1 MSFFSKLFGGSEGTA
16 SGAAPA
22 ARPRTAINAAEARA
36 RIDGAAP
43 PFLLDV
49 REPHEYVEGHITG
62 ARLIPLGEVGRRL
75 NELPRDR
82 DILVICRSGNRSGA
96 ATRQLVQAGYRAVN
110 LSGGMIGWQRSGFPT
125 RRGKS

>member
-1 MSFFSKLFGGSEGTA
+1 MSFFSKLFGGSDANPAHAKATA
-16 SGAAPA
+16 DAA
-22 ARPRTAINAAEARA
+22 TAINAAEARA

-49 REPHEYVEGHITG
+49 REPYEFTEGHIHG
-62 ARLIPLGEVGRRL
+62 ARLIPLGELGRRL

-82 DILVICRSGNRSGA
+82 EILVVCRSGNRSGT

-110 LSGGMIGWQRSGFPT
+110 MSGGMIGWQRAGFPAQ
-125 RRGKS
+125 RGK

>member
-1 MSFFSKLFGGSEGTA
+1 MSFFSKLLGNSDAIPTR
-16 SGAAPA
+16 
-22 ARPRTAINAAEARA
+22 ARPKANAATAINAAEARA

-49 REPHEYVEGHITG
+49 REPHEYVEGHIAG
-62 ARLIPLGEVGRRL
+62 ARLIPLGELGRRL

-82 DILVICRSGNRSGA
+82 EILVVCRSGNRSGT

-110 LSGGMIGWQRSGFPT
+110 MSGGMIGWQRAGFPAQ
-125 RRGKS
+125 RGK